1 MENNATELL
10 VTAGPFEGR
19 RFSVTEAGIR
29 LGRSSS
35 CEISISDPS
44 LSRNQCL
51 FELRDGTVYVTDLA
65 SANGTEVN
73 GVQLGAASRVLTAGD
88 SVRAGDSEL
97 VLVFPG
103 ADANAA
109 AEGEYESNVDLG
121 FAQSEQEESA
131 AEAKPASGSV
141 LRKILWTALVLV
153 LGGSAAAILL
163 VPRGGA
169 EGIVAAKP
177 LSPARL
183 WSVSYEKVEASAK
196 GICRYAVKVDA
207 DGNIAAELDDVPE
220 TDRHI
225 RKSALLSAKAREELD
240 RLFSSSEFFSL
251 DREYSGT
258 PRPGELNR
266 FELRVVRG
274 TVAFSCVVENA
285 AEPDSFRA
293 VRLALETFSQNEL
306 GIWAIQYSSEKL
318 TEMSTEARLA
328 ADAKWEERDVNY
340 GNLAAALKLYDEA
353 VMDLE
358 TVNPKPEDYGELIS
372 KRDMARVEL
381 NRRYRDQRFEVDRAV
396 NMGDWER
403 AVRELKILCELV
415 PDSRDPRHAE
425 AAAKLLDVENRVKNG
440 GVR

>member
-1 MENNATELL
+1 MENTATELL
-10 VTAGPFEGR
+10 VTAGPLEGR

-51 FELRDGTVYVTDLA
+51 FELRDGAVYVTDLA

-73 GVQLGAASRVLTAGD
+73 GEQLGVSSRALTGGD
-88 SVRAGDSEL
+88 RVQAGDSEL
-97 VLVFPG
+97 MLVVPG
-103 ADANAA
+103 MDAS
-109 AEGEYESNVDLG
+109 AEGEDVSAVDLG
-121 FAQSEQEESA
+121 FAQSSAESVDNG
-131 AEAKPASGSV
+131 AKPSGGSP
-141 LRKILWTALVLV
+141 LRLILWLVLVLV
-153 LGGSAAAILL
+153 LGGSAVAILL
-163 VPRGGA
+163 APRGGA
-169 EGIVAAKP
+169 DGVVSAKP
-177 LSPARL
+177 LAPAKL
-183 WSVSYEKVEASAK
+183 WSVSYEKVEASTK
-196 GICRYAVKVDA
+196 GICRYAINVDA
-207 DGNIAAELDDVPE
+207 GGSISAELDDIPE
-220 TDRHI
+220 SDRHI
-225 RKSALLSAKAREELD
+225 RKSARLSDKARDELD
-240 RLFSSSEFFSL
+240 RLFSSSELFRL

-266 FELRVVRG
+266 YELRVVRG

-285 AEPDSFRA
+285 SEPDPFRA

-318 TEMSTEARLA
+318 TEMSAEARLA

-358 TVNPKPEDYGELIS
+358 TVNPKPADYGELIT
-372 KRDMARVEL
+372 KRDMVRAEL
-381 NRRYRDQRFEVDRAV
+381 DRRYKDQRFEVDRAV
-396 NMGDWER
+396 NMGDWDR

-425 AAAKLLDVENRVKNG
+425 AAAKLVDVESRIKKG
-440 GVR
+440 GAK